1 MYHVFLNFI
10 NGQKDNSGIQNIS
23 RIHIVLY
30 INYSHFNDFQKVY
43 QKKSTTI
50 IFAFP
55 SLTTRCQL
63 NSGAGISSKHPEM
76 TWPFKNT
83 CRKMPS
89 ARSFIRRFPQSIKF
103 KYSSIFIK
111 NY

>member
-43 QKKSTTI
+43 
-50 IFAFP
+50 
-55 SLTTRCQL
+55 
-63 NSGAGISSKHPEM
+63 
-76 TWPFKNT
+76 
-83 CRKMPS
+83 
-89 ARSFIRRFPQSIKF
+89 
-103 KYSSIFIK
+103 
-111 NY
+111 